1 MNLNQASKEAENLR
15 KKITQ
20 HNHKYYVLDD
30 PDIPDAEYDRLFK
43 ELIKIEKEFP
53 QLITNSSPTQRIGTT
68 PLSEFKEIEHTD
80 PMLSLANAFN
90 EKEMQR
96 FYDRLST
103 ELSEEILVFSGETKL
118 DGLAINLFYKN
129 GVLHTAATRGD
140 GFTGEDVTLN
150 VKTIMQ
156 IPLNLIGDNIPK
168 LLEVRGEIYISHK
181 GFFELN
187 KNQEKLKLKTFA
199 NPRNAAAGSL
209 RQLDPKVTSTRPL
222 SFSAYGIGNYEGK
235 LKFDRHTQILNQLKN
250 WGFPVSVES
259 KELSGLKDCFDYY
272 SHILNIRKKLSYEI
286 DGVVFKIDYIGKQK
300 ILGNVSRSPRWAIAY
315 KFPPIEE
322 VTQLIDIE
330 VQVGRT
336 GTMTPVARLSPVNVD
351 GAMIN
356 NATLHNLDE
365 IKRKDVRIGDW
376 VYIRRAGDVIPE
388 VVSVIKEKRKN
399 VKEFR
404 MPKSCPICGSDVKK
418 QKDKIAY
425 VCIGGLSCDAQKNQ
439 AIIHFVSR
447 KAMNIEGLGEKLIYK
462 LTENKM
468 IENIADIFSLKQN
481 ELSALDRMG
490 DKSASNI
497 IESINSSKSTTLAK
511 FIYSLGIPE
520 VGESTARAL
529 ENYFHSFKEIE
540 KSSQEEFENI
550 SDIGPIVAKN
560 IKSFFTQENNKKIIK
575 KLVAA
580 GIHWNE
586 SKSNYSSNLKGLTFV
601 ITGSLKNIKRKDA
614 EELLL
619 SLQAKV
625 SSAVSK
631 KTDYLIYG
639 ANPGSKYEK
648 ALELGIKIM
657 NEDLFIK
664 MLKKEKLIN

>member
-1 MNLNQASKEAENLR
+1 
-15 KKITQ
+15 
-20 HNHKYYVLDD
+20 
-30 PDIPDAEYDRLFK
+30 
-43 ELIKIEKEFP
+43 
-53 QLITNSSPTQRIGTT
+53 
-68 PLSEFKEIEHTD
+68 
-80 PMLSLANAFN
+80 
-90 EKEMQR
+90 
-96 FYDRLST
+96 
-103 ELSEEILVFSGETKL
+103 
-118 DGLAINLFYKN
+118 
-129 GVLHTAATRGD
+129 
-140 GFTGEDVTLN
+140 
-150 VKTIMQ
+150 
-156 IPLNLIGDNIPK
+156 
-168 LLEVRGEIYISHK
+168 
-181 GFFELN
+181 
-187 KNQEKLKLKTFA
+187 
-199 NPRNAAAGSL
+199 
-209 RQLDPKVTSTRPL
+209 
-222 SFSAYGIGNYEGK
+222 
-235 LKFDRHTQILNQLKN
+235 
-250 WGFPVSVES
+250 
-259 KELSGLKDCFDYY
+259 
-272 SHILNIRKKLSYEI
+272 
-286 DGVVFKIDYIGKQK
+286 
-300 ILGNVSRSPRWAIAY
+300 
-315 KFPPIEE
+315 
-322 VTQLIDIE
+322 
-330 VQVGRT
+330 
-336 GTMTPVARLSPVNVD
+336 
-351 GAMIN
+351 
-356 NATLHNLDE
+356 
-365 IKRKDVRIGDW
+365 
-376 VYIRRAGDVIPE
+376 
-388 VVSVIKEKRKN
+388 
-399 VKEFR
+399 
-404 MPKSCPICGSDVKK
+404 
-418 QKDKIAY
+418 
-425 VCIGGLSCDAQKNQ
+425 
-439 AIIHFVSR
+439 
-447 KAMNIEGLGEKLIYK
+447 
-462 LTENKM
+462 M

-540 KSSQEEFENI
+540 KSSKEKFENI